1 MTITIHA
8 PAKLNLD
15 LRIVGRRA
23 DGYHNLRTLFQ
34 SIALHDT
41 VRLSARPGPLTVR
54 GRTRAL
60 PRDRANLV
68 WKAADILWSDLGRR
82 GPPSGVSV
90 SITKAIPRAGGLGGG
105 SSDAASALRGL
116 CALWKV
122 SIGKSR
128 LSELAA
134 RVGSD
139 VPYFLTGGLVLGVG
153 RGERL
158 RPLPDLGRYWV
169 VLAVPQFG
177 VVQRAGLPLVRPGLN
192 PAGHRP
198 SAERLARAPGGT
210 PQRPGG
216 AGVGQTSRDQTDGRA
231 LDWCGR
237 RPCHDDGERLDGLWR
252 ISGARRRNRGSPS
265 GKAARVAHVVDP
277 DGRAHRVRR
286 LGDDDDR
293 LILARLTGDGLQY
306 KFARGGGRTSTC
318 GTSTEMGRGQG
329 VRHGSLDPGSKVRI
343 LPPQPTTQYEGSECL
358 RTTAS

>member
-41 VRLSARPGPLTVR
+41 VRLSARPGSLTVR

-90 SITKAIPRAGGLGGG
+90 SIVKAIPMAGGLGGG

-177 VVQRAGLPLVRPGLN
+177 VSSAQAYRWFDRDTTRSDTAPQTKGWASLPRGWR
-192 PAGHRP
+192 G
-198 SAERLARAPGGT
+198 RLE
-210 PQRPGG
+210 
-216 AGVGQTSRDQTDGRA
+216 A
-231 LDWCGR
+231 LRNDLEGPVSDKHPEIR
-237 RPCHDDGERLDGLWR
+237 RMVE
-252 ISGARRRNRGSPS
+252 
-265 GKAARVAHVVDP
+265 
-277 DGRAHRVRR
+277 
-286 LGDDDDR
+286 
-293 LILARLTGDGLQY
+293 RLTGAGAAHATMTGSGSTVYGVYRERAAAIAGRRAVRLPGW
-306 KFARGGGRTSTC
+306 RTLLTRMVGRTEF
-318 GTSTEMGRGQG
+318 GGL
-329 VRHGSLDPGSKVRI
+329 V
-343 LPPQPTTQYEGSECL
+343 TT
-358 RTTAS
+358 TIA

>member
-1 MTITIHA
+1 MTITTHA

-34 SIALHDT
+34 SIELHDT

-54 GRTRAL
+54 SRTLAL

-68 WKAADILWSDLGRR
+68 WKAAGILWSDLGRR

-90 SITKAIPRAGGLGGG
+90 SITKAIPMAGGLGGG

-122 SIGKSR
+122 SNEKSR

-169 VLAVPQFG
+169 VLAVPHFG
-177 VVQRAGLPLVRPGLN
+177 VSSAHAYRWFDRDTTRSDTAPQTNSWASLPRGWR
-192 PAGHRP
+192 G
-198 SAERLARAPGGT
+198 RLE
-210 PQRPGG
+210 
-216 AGVGQTSRDQTDGRA
+216 A
-231 LDWCGR
+231 LRNDLEGPVSDKHPEIR
-237 RPCHDDGERLDGLWR
+237 RMVE
-252 ISGARRRNRGSPS
+252 
-265 GKAARVAHVVDP
+265 
-277 DGRAHRVRR
+277 
-286 LGDDDDR
+286 
-293 LILARLTGDGLQY
+293 RLTGAGAAHAAMTGSGSTVY
-306 KFARGGGRTSTC
+306 GVYRERAAAVAARRAVRLPGWRTLLTRMVGRTEF
-318 GTSTEMGRGQG
+318 GGL
-329 VRHGSLDPGSKVRI
+329 V
-343 LPPQPTTQYEGSECL
+343 
-358 RTTAS
+358 TATNA